1 MSIFL
6 IKKDIME
13 QSKKLKSTAIIEEE
27 EEEDAIDEETYRKN
41 HSVCLICGGTP
52 CDWTNYKDEVIFQME
67 LYITNCCLVSEEEL
81 TQRRIRKV
89 GYKTFTME
97 KYGFLGQGN
106 RVKVPDC
113 VTFEI
118 RKLYPE
124 EDSDEYMGYKP
135 Y

>member
-89 GYKTFTME
+89 GYKHLRWKSMDFSD
-97 KYGFLGQGN
+97 
-106 RVKVPDC
+106 KVI
-113 VTFEI
+113 E
-118 RKLYPE
+118 
-124 EDSDEYMGYKP
+124 
-135 Y
+135 